1 MKLKG
6 IKVAGL
12 VEKDGK
18 LSPARKRYDASTEAK
33 RAGQKDKV
41 APTTRRR
48 ANSVPRIERS
58 DLK

>member
-33 RAGQKDKV
+33 RAGK
-41 APTTRRR
+41 
-48 ANSVPRIERS
+48 ANEVRPASRKKALSVGRLDSE
-58 DLK
+58 